1 MPQLVSNVLQGT
13 RRLQQGRPAIVMNN
27 FLESEI
33 PSDISGVVGGHPA
46 PLKAKK

>member
-1 MPQLVSNVLQGT
+1 
-13 RRLQQGRPAIVMNN
+13 MNN

-33 PSDISGVVGGHPA
+33 PSDTSGVVGGHPA